1 MRRGCINSQYT
12 RMSPFPKALRKFSAV
27 LRRLQLERR
36 QVKLVQCTTP
46 RLSSLALLRS
56 DMDAIRIETVVLSRD
71 ETSASRKTKGTHIA
85 PEDQFAKGGPG
96 SVSAYDRKVRLR
108 RLLLDFLLLLSF
120 AFPLLLRRRGRE

>member
-12 RMSPFPKALRKFSAV
+12 RMSPFPKALRKLSAV

-71 ETSASRKTKGTHIA
+71 ETSASRKTKTLTSL
-85 PEDQFAKGGPG
+85 PRT
-96 SVSAYDRKVRLR
+96 SLLKVGQGLYR
-108 RLLLDFLLLLSF
+108 RMT
-120 AFPLLLRRRGRE
+120 GR